1 MTSKRFTD
9 ADYAEM
15 AEDYAAHPPTV
26 EEILSLEVNPAFLR
40 MGRPAKGGAAKGKT
54 PVISVRLP
62 DAIRTELVR
71 RAKDDGSS
79 PSELIRQA
87 VVEFLVNHPVKSPR

>member
-1 MTSKRFTD
+1 MTSKRLTD
-9 ADYAEM
+9 ANYADM
-15 AEDYAAHPPTV
+15 AEDYAARPPTV

-40 MGRPAKGGAAKGKT
+40 MGRPAKGVAAKGKT

-62 DAIRTELVR
+62 DAIRAELVR
-71 RAKDDGSS
+71 RAEDEGSS

-87 VVEFLVNHPVKSPR
+87 VVEFLGNHPVTSPR

>member
-1 MTSKRFTD
+1 MTRKRFTD

-26 EEILSLEVNPAFLR
+26 EEILSLDVNPAFLR
-40 MGRPAKGGAAKGKT
+40 MGRPAKGAAAKGKT

-71 RAKDDGSS
+71 RAEDGGSS